1 MSDKLVYK
9 CIFNPDIKKCEKIQK
24 DLDEINS
31 INKTEICNNYIAFT
45 GKKCEYINSECIELD
60 KTCLE
65 MNLESDLS
73 DTICRNAK
81 TSKANKKC
89 RLKNDYLGCEERDKN
104 ENDDENDDS
113 ENNKKN
119 NSRPMSEFKFN
130 LAIIS
135 LCLLF

>member
-1 MSDKLVYK
+1 MRKNSKR
-9 CIFNPDIKKCEKIQK
+9 F
-24 DLDEINS
+24 DEINS
-31 INKTEICNNYIAFT
+31 INKTEICNNYIAYK

-65 MNLESDLS
+65 MNFESDLS

-81 TSKANKKC
+81 TSNANKKC
-89 RLKNDYLGCEERDKN
+89 RLKKDYLGCEEKDKN
-104 ENDDENDDS
+104 ENDNDDP

-119 NSRPMSEFKFN
+119 NSRLMSEFKFN
-130 LAIIS
+130 LAIII